1 MFFLSSAWLGGSWV
15 RSNFWFPNSYVL
27 CYLHHSIFPFVPNLD
42 SLCYPI
48 QQLFQPFCQKA
59 PNKSVLLCFCGSSA
73 WDSEEKCACDEL
85 KFFLLNIK
93 IVMGRRKEA
102 INILL
107 LFGRPHALLRCLKE
121 KGNCL
126 PSAYICSKHLQSSLL
141 IFYWSS
147 L

>member
-1 MFFLSSAWLGGSWV
+1 MFFLASAWLGGSWV

-27 CYLHHSIFPFVPNLD
+27 CYLHHSIFPFVPDLD

-59 PNKSVLLCFCGSSA
+59 PNKSVLLCFCSSSA
-73 WDSEEKCACDEL
+73 WDAEEKCACDEL

-93 IVMGRRKEA
+93 IVMGRRKGA

-107 LFGRPHALLRCLKE
+107 LFGRPHALLCCLKE

-126 PSAYICSKHLQSSLL
+126 PSAYICSKHLRSSLL